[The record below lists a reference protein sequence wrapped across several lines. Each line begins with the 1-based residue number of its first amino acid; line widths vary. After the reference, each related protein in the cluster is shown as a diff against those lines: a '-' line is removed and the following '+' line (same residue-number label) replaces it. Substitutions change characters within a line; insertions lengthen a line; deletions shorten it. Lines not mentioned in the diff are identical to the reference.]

1 MTEPTRL
8 AVEERSGFSAEERRG
23 ALFAVF
29 AYTLWGVA
37 PLYFLLVEFALPT
50 EIIVHRVLWSLLFLL
65 ALLWLRGDLRALFGL
80 PMRAYLWLALSGA
93 LLAANW
99 WTFVWALQ
107 NDRVMETSIGYY
119 INPLVSMVLGVVVL
133 AERLRIG
140 QWIAV
145 SLAALGIAHEVW
157 QAGGVPIVGLVLAVT
172 FGFYGLVRKML
183 GIEAV
188 QGLALEALLLL
199 PFALLAFLYG
209 AQAGTL
215 RGLDPG
221 WVGIFYLALGGIVTS
236 LPLLCFNAAA
246 VRLPLV
252 VLGLFQYLAPSITLL
267 LAVFYYGETFQAFKW
282 VTFGLIWLGLLVF
295 TIEGVSMQRR
305 VRKVPAG

>member
-1 MTEPTRL
+1 MTEPPR
-8 AVEERSGFSAEERRG
+8 FSAEERRG
-23 ALFAVF
+23 FSAEESRGAFFAVS
-29 AYTLWGVA
+29 AYVLWGVA

-50 EIIVHRVLWSLLFLL
+50 EIIVHRVFWSLLFLL

-80 PMRAYLWLALSGA
+80 SVRTYLWLGLSGT

-119 INPLVSMVLGVVVL
+119 INPLVSMVLGVMVL
-133 AERLRIG
+133 GERLRAG
-140 QWIAV
+140 QWLAV
-145 SLAALGIAHEVW
+145 SLAAMGILNEVW
-157 QAGGVPIVGLVLAVT
+157 QAGGVPIVGLVLAVS
-172 FGFYGLVRKML
+172 FGLYGLVRKML

-199 PFALLAFLYG
+199 PLALVVFLYS
-209 AQAGTL
+209 AQAGSL

-221 WVGIFYLALGGIVTS
+221 LVGIFYLALGGIVTS
-236 LPLLCFNAAA
+236 VPLLCFNAAA

-252 VLGLFQYLAPSITLL
+252 VLGMFQYLAPSITLL

-282 VTFGLIWLGLLVF
+282 VTFGLIWLGLLLF
-295 TIEGVSMQRR
+295 TIEGLWLYRR
-305 VRKVPAG
+305 AREPFAD